1 MNTANPVTMIADNDV
16 TTMMTILDSRGV
28 VDIGY
33 SVASDFNAYTYV
45 HTLCYYHFKCC
56 CVKRMRLDESD
67 DGDAVDNYNDVY
79 FYNNRG
85 SSGVFT
91 GKKCGTAQQNHEMV
105 AVGYGKDS
113 ATGLDFWVLGVYSQ

>member
-1 MNTANPVTMIADNDV
+1 
-16 TTMMTILDSRGV
+16 
-28 VDIGY
+28 
-33 SVASDFNAYTYV
+33 
-45 HTLCYYHFKCC
+45 
-56 CVKRMRLDESD
+56 MRLDEGDDGDAVDNYESD

-113 ATGLDFWVLGVYSQ
+113 ATGLDFWVLGVYSQWCQSASECVLT